1 MTASF
6 AWLTFAIIFF
16 FFQPTLKN
24 KTPARIVHLIRNAII
39 QSADY
44 SL

>member
-6 AWLTFAIIFF
+6 AWLTFVIIF